1 MSTKIMMKETLRAV
15 VLGNKET
22 KQQQQQQL
30 QQKDVRHKRNATV
43 LLCALQYTGLV
54 KQSL

>member
-1 MSTKIMMKETLRAV
+1 MMKETLRAV

>member
-1 MSTKIMMKETLRAV
+1 MMKETLRAV

-22 KQQQQQQL
+22 KQQQQQL

-43 LLCALQYTGLV
+43 LLCALQYAGLV